1 MFPAPP
7 KKNPGNKRAGESP
20 RAPIGRR
27 ANKRAETN
35 IDVLIVGGGLVGGV
49 LAMALAGARLAVA
62 VVDTEPPAH
71 EKNLRADG
79 KKYDGRVSAI
89 ALSSQRLLE
98 NIGAWGALARQAQP
112 IEQIRVAEAGTTHF
126 LHYDAREIGG
136 APFGFMV
143 ENRILRRELGRR
155 IARLDGVALF
165 APARIETLERG
176 AFGVSAQLA
185 DGRRILSQLAVAADG
200 ARSRTRAQAGIGI
213 ARREY
218 GQTAIVCA
226 VRHERAHEAIAHE
239 LFHPSGPFAI
249 LPMRRAGESPRAKS
263 WNRSA
268 IVWSERSD
276 RAALFAGLDA
286 DAFAAELTRRAGDF
300 LGAIRLDSPRW
311 TYPLSVQFAHRMV
324 AERLALAGDA
334 AHAMHP
340 VAGQGLNMGLRDA
353 AALADVL
360 GEAKSLGLDLGAPE
374 VLEKYGRWRRFDNGL
389 MLAMTDGLVRLFS
402 NDLEPLRQMRGL
414 GLSAVNRV
422 PPLRRLFARHA
433 MGVVGDLPQLM
444 RG

>member
-1 MFPAPP
+1 MPAKP
-7 KKNPGNKRAGESP
+7 KKSTARIATEV
-20 RAPIGRR
+20 
-27 ANKRAETN
+27 
-35 IDVLIVGGGLVGGV
+35 DVLIVGGGLVGGV
-49 LAMALAGARLAVA
+49 LALALAGARLAVA

-89 ALSSQRLLE
+89 ALSSQRLLAR
-98 NIGAWGALARQAQP
+98 IGAWGSLARQAQP

-155 IARLDGVALF
+155 IASLEGVTLF

-185 DGRRILSQLAVAADG
+185 DGRRILSQLVVAADG

-226 VRHERAHEAIAHE
+226 VRHERAHDAIAHE

-249 LPMRRAGESPRAKS
+249 LPMLG
-263 WNRSA
+263 NRSA
-268 IVWSERSD
+268 IVWSERTD
-276 RAALFAGLDA
+276 AAALFAGLDE
-286 DAFAAELTRRAGDF
+286 DDFAEELTRRAGDF
-300 LGAIRLDSPRW
+300 LGRIRLDSPRW
-311 TYPLSVQFAHRMV
+311 TYPLSVQFAHRML

-353 AALADVL
+353 AALTDVL
-360 GEAKSLGLDLGAPE
+360 GEAKSLGLDLGSGATIE
-374 VLEKYGRWRRFDNGL
+374 RYGRWRRFDNGM

-414 GLSAVNRV
+414 GLSAVNQV

-433 MGVVGDLPQLM
+433 MGVVGELPSLM
-444 RG
+444 RA